1 MRHNLFCAWSLTIV
15 RSLHVHVTTVMLTK
29 CSCLLAGLPALPV
42 KESASTLRMDI
53 RALMAWTDR
62 HKPVS
67 IERLHPPPPACFL
80 LHVLSELTNDCTS
93 ASLYIQLYACSL
105 PGPNC
110 LLTGCSSL
118 CVLNHVVNSGSK
130 VLKSMSHALHDNR
143 CQAGPQSG
151 HAKRCNVIPTSCCA
165 IAIA

>member
-1 MRHNLFCAWSLTIV
+1 MSISAVEGSTHLGMRHNLFCAWSLTIV

-67 IERLHPPPPACFL
+67 IERLHRPPACSL
-80 LHVLSELTNDCTS
+80 PHVLSELTNDCSS
-93 ASLYIQLYACSL
+93 ASLYVQLHACSL
-105 PGPNC
+105 C
-110 LLTGCSSL
+110 LLTGCTSL
-118 CVLNHVVNSGSK
+118 CVLNHFSQLSFKGSQEHE
-130 VLKSMSHALHDNR
+130 S
-143 CQAGPQSG
+143 C
-151 HAKRCNVIPTSCCA
+151 TS
-165 IAIA
+165 